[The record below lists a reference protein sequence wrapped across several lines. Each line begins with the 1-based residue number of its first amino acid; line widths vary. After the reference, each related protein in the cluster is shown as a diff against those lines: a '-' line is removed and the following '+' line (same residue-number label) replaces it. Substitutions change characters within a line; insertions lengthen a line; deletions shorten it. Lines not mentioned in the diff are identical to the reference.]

1 MEAYVK
7 YLILYMNHE
16 LYHGL
21 NVFHLFR
28 FLNTQMFS
36 AGLKLMVVGMLMVLL
51 FLLFMMLFIMLIE
64 FLHRSHTKMEAQ
76 RIQQERKAQKQNAFQ
91 EPVVPAAVLAA
102 AVSAYEAERQKLF
115 IT

>member
-7 YLILYMNHE
+7 YLILCVNHE
-16 LYHGL
+16 LYHDL

-51 FLLFMMLFIMLIE
+51 FLLLMMLFIMLIE
-64 FLHRSHTKMEAQ
+64 FLNRSHTKNGSPEDSTGKEGPETERFSRTYDSCSGFGSSSI
-76 RIQQERKAQKQNAFQ
+76 RIRG
-91 EPVVPAAVLAA
+91 
-102 AVSAYEAERQKLF
+102 
-115 IT
+115 

>member
-1 MEAYVK
+1 
-7 YLILYMNHE
+7 MNHE

-21 NVFHLFR
+21 NVFHLFG

-64 FLHRSHTKMEAQ
+64 FLNRSHTKMEAQ
-76 RIQQERKAQKQNAFQ
+76 RIQQERKTQKQNAFQ
-91 EPVVPAAVLAA
+91 EPTIPAAVLAA
-102 AVSAYEAERQKLF
+102 AVSAYEAECQKLF